1 MATLA
6 ADVTELVG
14 TGMLNLDA
22 KLTGIDDEKFLTR
35 LVEVWNFFWV
45 QVLPYIEG
53 VSTSS
58 GYLSTSDIGLTRL
71 SRRFSFPFK
80 LILSFSRWV
89 KHRRARVVTPRR
101 VVWTFPR
108 PRKSPVLTSANWFWS
123 LFVML
128 LYSLAS
134 TNCRN
139 F

>member
-45 QVLPYIEG
+45 QVLPYLEG

-58 GYLSTSDIGLTRL
+58 SHHLTR
-71 SRRFSFPFK
+71 R
-80 LILSFSRWV
+80 
-89 KHRRARVVTPRR
+89 
-101 VVWTFPR
+101 
-108 PRKSPVLTSANWFWS
+108 
-123 LFVML
+123 
-128 LYSLAS
+128 
-134 TNCRN
+134 
-139 F
+139 

>member
-53 VSTSS
+53 VSTSFIHS
-58 GYLSTSDIGLTRL
+58 VALNA
-71 SRRFSFPFK
+71 
-80 LILSFSRWV
+80 W
-89 KHRRARVVTPRR
+89 
-101 VVWTFPR
+101 
-108 PRKSPVLTSANWFWS
+108 
-123 LFVML
+123 
-128 LYSLAS
+128 
-134 TNCRN
+134 C
-139 F
+139 